1 MKRVGGL
8 AGAAVDVTAGVA
20 GDVTGEAEVLPMESI
35 TPSGFAVV
43 GRNVVGLMV
52 EPGIVGTTVAG
63 ANVDG

>member
-1 MKRVGGL
+1 MKRVGEL
-8 AGAAVDVTAGVA
+8 AGAAVGVTAGVA

-35 TPSGFAVV
+35 TPSGVAVV

-52 EPGIVGTTVAG
+52 EPGIVGTTD